1 MTNNIN
7 FISNN
12 VKRVQYTNKR
22 LKLLK
27 YLKHSIVSN
36 GFSFLQETHS
46 APSGD
51 INWKYDFKG
60 EVFHSY
66 GNNNPYGVLIC
77 FMSSTNISLGI

>member
-12 VKRVQYTNKR
+12 VRRVQYTNKR
-22 LKLLK
+22 FKLLK
-27 YLKHSIVSN
+27 YLKQHVSK

-46 APSGD
+46 TLSDD
-51 INWKYDFKG
+51 INWKYDFKS

-66 GNNNPYGVLIC
+66 GKSNPYGVLIC
-77 FMSSTNISLGI
+77 FMGSTKISLGI